1 MQYKIATKEKVSAF
15 QNYNRQVLCRNEI
28 TLKDIADHANVSIS
42 SVSRALNNA
51 NSPALVNDQTR
62 LRIIQVAKDLGYHK
76 FNNSLQ
82 KNEKFSEN
90 KKVPIV
96 ISVGG
101 IPKLEIDYVTVDFR
115 NASMQAVQY
124 LVIVILL
131 ILAEALKLECR
142 LIKKNVSMVIK
153 KRWS

>member
-1 MQYKIATKEKVSAF
+1 MK
-15 QNYNRQVLCRNEI
+15 I

-82 KNEKFSEN
+82 NEKYSEN
-90 KKVPIV
+90 KK
-96 ISVGG
+96 
-101 IPKLEIDYVTVDFR
+101 IPKRVG
-115 NASMQAVQY
+115 
-124 LVIVILL
+124 LVLYDVK
-131 ILAEALKLECR
+131 AK
-142 LIKKNVSMVIK
+142 
-153 KRWS
+153 